1 MARTREKLFVRQG
14 GRCHYCDQQMT
25 LRDHRTHAP
34 LADTDA
40 TIEHLVPRVLGGRN
54 IPQNLVAACHRCN
67 LLGARIDKWSVD
79 TFGGRRLTRAE
90 AHRRGVTPA

>member
-1 MARTREKLFVRQG
+1 MARTREKLFLRQD
-14 GRCHYCDQQMT
+14 GRCYYCAQQMT
-25 LRDHRTHAP
+25 LRTYSIKEP
-34 LADTDA
+34 LAASDV

-79 TFGGRRLTRAE
+79 TFGGRRATRAE
-90 AHRRGVTPA
+90 SFRATRAN